1 MVNIITNY
9 KKLYNERERQNKRGE
24 GGRKER
30 RREVEM
36 YLRDA
41 FSGYRNYAICSI
53 THLGSKVPTI

>member
-9 KKLYNERERQNKRGE
+9 KKLYNERERQNKREE

-41 FSGYRNYAICSI
+41 FSGYRNIC
-53 THLGSKVPTI
+53 HLFYYSFRK